1 MTPHGHHVD
10 QRRKGRAV
18 GERGRRAS
26 RRASFD
32 RFGWPRTFQHP
43 RGRARPVRHTGL
55 TRSGRAEGGDPRR
68 WSGQNCRYGVSGF
81 ADRAIRPAD
90 LGSGPVGK
98 GRDPVVTAFD
108 RECPRADCGC
118 GRDMA
123 AASPKGRGSGDADE
137 RGWPRRFPVAERAT
151 DQCCRQASSNAAAR
165 WQGRLADH
173 RRRRTFA
180 RAGSSGAGP
189 GRSAGS
195 SLAAHCGKR
204 SSVRLPG
211 SDRKCLTFLDLA
223 SLDNGTGGRDR
234 SGSGHRL

>member
-1 MTPHGHHVD
+1 MATTSISGE
-10 QRRKGRAV
+10 KGVRLASAVAARPAMPLSAASDGLERFSIPVEGPSSGAIPVSNGAAEPKAAIRDGAAAKPVATASLGSAIAQSALPISDLVRLAKATIPSSQPSTDSAAGQKADAAETGLPRAREDEDPATAA
-18 GERGRRAS
+18 ERGRP
-26 RRASFD
+26 
-32 RFGWPRTFQHP
+32 W
-43 RGRARPVRHTGL
+43 
-55 TRSGRAEGGDPRR
+55 
-68 WSGQNCRYGVSGF
+68 
-81 ADRAIRPAD
+81 
-90 LGSGPVGK
+90 
-98 GRDPVVTAFD
+98 
-108 RECPRADCGC
+108 
-118 GRDMA
+118 
-123 AASPKGRGSGDADE
+123 
-137 RGWPRRFPVAERAT
+137 RFPVAERAA